1 MQADSHLAVRMVPA
15 FVVPV
20 EAWVTDAVQRTNVM
34 PAELRQAVTGP
45 LIRQLR
51 NDVRP
56 LVGDLA
62 ELRLTADQQQAWSVQ
77 TQAKRM
83 GITRARVYQLL
94 EECSRVMNVRWPEGP
109 RLIRDLNLSWQK
121 SDCCPDTLA
130 ALQSLREVFFREEPL
145 DTNGRERS
153 DEDC

>member
-1 MQADSHLAVRMVPA
+1 MVPA

-51 NDVRP
+51 LDVRP

-62 ELRLTADQQQAWSVQ
+62 ELRLAADQQQAWSVQ

-94 EECSRVMNVRWPEGP
+94 EECSRVMNVRWPEGR

-121 SDCCPDTLA
+121 SDYSSDTLA

-145 DTNGRERS
+145 DSNGRERS